1 MRPCSG
7 VAEPGRKLILFCQST
22 VNPAEIQSPLR
33 WLWMSWVEAFPSYH
47 PFDWGIQSSQC
58 VLTEQSAFHRQFLH
72 LVNGTLFFAGKVS
85 LIAHESNHRFD
96 LLRIGNPW
104 VAWLLDFFRLMLF
117 VLSMIG
123 EKQGVNRNCFWKIRK
138 IICRGFFSH
147 WGCKRRVWGGNP
159 HKYLTGW
166 KMSEKRNLVHWSI
179 LTLRDCK
186 LPPLPSAAFSGN
198 RNQKNVFFFAY
209 YSSIGSRFWQ
219 VAFLLLLIILQRT
232 FLNVFAKMT
241 PSTAFSTRN
250 LRKPFPFSVIQETEK
265 WHPDRRK
272 NFLFTLNTTALFV
285 LPKMGAHKL
294 QIFQTHCL
302 CAAVV
307 NVRIFEKI
315 TIYSWIMAWLRI
327 KSMVCWLCR

>member
-1 MRPCSG
+1 
-7 VAEPGRKLILFCQST
+7 
-22 VNPAEIQSPLR
+22 
-33 WLWMSWVEAFPSYH
+33 
-47 PFDWGIQSSQC
+47 
-58 VLTEQSAFHRQFLH
+58 
-72 LVNGTLFFAGKVS
+72 
-85 LIAHESNHRFD
+85 
-96 LLRIGNPW
+96 
-104 VAWLLDFFRLMLF
+104 
-117 VLSMIG
+117 
-123 EKQGVNRNCFWKIRK
+123 
-138 IICRGFFSH
+138 
-147 WGCKRRVWGGNP
+147 
-159 HKYLTGW
+159 
-166 KMSEKRNLVHWSI
+166 MSEKRNLVHWSI

-315 TIYSWIMAWLRI
+315 TIYS
-327 KSMVCWLCR
+327 